1 MYAKDRKKH
10 KEGIGY
16 TYMKYIYEG
25 EGPTGID
32 TVPGTAERK

>member
-1 MYAKDRKKH
+1 MRRIARNT
-10 KEGIGY
+10 KEGMGY
-16 TYMKYIYEG
+16 SYMKYIYVG